1 MTLPNQEMS
10 DYWAE
15 GSRMWV
21 ANERLMD
28 HVFQPITGA
37 LGAALAL
44 GAGDRVVDIGCG
56 TGTLCELAV
65 ARGAQAVGV
74 DISGP
79 MVEAARSRVPEAT
92 FVVADAQAADLA
104 DPIAPERYT
113 AATSRFGVMFFAD
126 PAAAFAN
133 IRHACDPAARL
144 GFVCWRGLDEN
155 PMFRLGSSVLVE
167 RMDPPP
173 PVAPPG
179 APGPA
184 AFADREHLAAL
195 LGAAG
200 WDGVTIEPLDAT
212 CDYGLDGSD
221 GVEERLTT
229 VLGNMTGRAAREQLE
244 PRLGADGW
252 AGVLDDV
259 RAELRRHLVDGT
271 VRFPAATWL
280 VTANNPM

>member
-1 MTLPNQEMS
+1 MTLPNQQMS
-10 DYWAE
+10 DYWAD

-21 ANERLMD
+21 ANQRLMD
-28 HVFQPITGA
+28 HVLQPITDA
-37 LGAALAL
+37 VGAALAP
-44 GAGDRVVDIGCG
+44 GTGDRVVDIGCG

-65 ARGAQAVGV
+65 AHGAHAVGV

-79 MVEAARSRVPEAT
+79 MVEAARSRVPGAT
-92 FVVADAQAADLA
+92 FVVADAQEADLA
-104 DPIAPERYT
+104 APIAPQRYT

-126 PAAAFAN
+126 PAAAFGN
-133 IRHACDPAARL
+133 IRRSCDPGARL
-144 GFVCWRGLDEN
+144 VFVCWRGVDEN
-155 PMFRLGSSVLVE
+155 PMFRLGTSVLVE

-173 PVAPPG
+173 PVPPPD
-179 APGPA
+179 APGPT
-184 AFADREHLAAL
+184 AFADRDRLSGL

-200 WDGVTIEPLDAT
+200 WDGVTIEPLDVV

-221 GVEERLTT
+221 GVEERMTAI
-229 VLGNMTGRAAREQLE
+229 LGNMIGRAAREQLE

-271 VRFPAATWL
+271 VRFPGATWL
-280 VTANNPM
+280 VTAHNPM